1 MCHSSCVRVNGY
13 ASESIE
19 ALTQWHYASECIEAL
34 TEWQYI
40 HMCGMTH
47 ESIHWI
53 AYSMTLRPPYSFI
66 TQHLFV
72 FQNFLKNI
80 LELTLW
86 CDITHLYELWLRS
99 SYLCT
104 HAHVLA
110 YEWVIRLPLL
120 LLFSYMCVH
129 KYELLSH
136 RTHAYDKTYVCNR
149 INCWVTWLLRDKTP
163 FNEASHSWQ
172 ASSHV
177 YSFISERQ
185 DSFQLTS
192 LEASHSWQVSSH
204 LHSFMTFERQDS
216 FQLASLEWLQRCWL
230 SLKSHVTQHFLSIS
244 ISGGI
249 SFVTRLL
256 THLRIHIKVHTNDS

>member
-1 MCHSSCVRVNGY
+1 MCVESFMCVYSCMCVYLFNSHSRVYTHACVYSHACVFSHSSVYLFMCHSSCVRVNGY

-19 ALTQWHYASECIEAL
+19 ALTQWHYASESIEAL

-110 YEWVIRLPLL
+110 YEWVIRLPIL
-120 LLFSYMCVH
+120 LLFSHMCVH

-136 RTHAYDKTYVCNR
+136 RTHAYYKTYVCNS

-163 FNEASHSWQ
+163 E
-172 ASSHV
+172 
-177 YSFISERQ
+177 
-185 DSFQLTS
+185 
-192 LEASHSWQVSSH
+192 
-204 LHSFMTFERQDS
+204 
-216 FQLASLEWLQRCWL
+216 
-230 SLKSHVTQHFLSIS
+230 
-244 ISGGI
+244 
-249 SFVTRLL
+249 
-256 THLRIHIKVHTNDS
+256 